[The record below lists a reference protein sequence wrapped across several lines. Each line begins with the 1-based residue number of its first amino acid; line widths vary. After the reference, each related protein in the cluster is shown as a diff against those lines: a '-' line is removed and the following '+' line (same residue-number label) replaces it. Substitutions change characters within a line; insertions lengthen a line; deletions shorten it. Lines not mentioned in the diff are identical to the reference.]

1 MQVRAE
7 RDQLQAQLAQ
17 AAGASG
23 RAKKVHAGLKK
34 LHAGLQKDHT
44 KRRRTND
51 DLASQLRAFGDTLKE
66 GVDGAKV
73 AAAASKKA
81 QDAAVRAAAAK
92 ARQEARDETR
102 EAARKEIDAA
112 KAGAAQAAQQ
122 ASTARAASSAAA
134 ASAATAAGGG
144 GSKLSPEAAGAGFA
158 ELRGTATALRASL
171 DALRAAVAAQATA
184 LTTDGAMADLVG
196 HALADFTGHAF
207 ETGSVVAPAQGA
219 GAGGGAATGGHE
231 QSGSFSRSAAGG
243 SGASA
248 AGRGGAGVGGG
259 KGAGGAAGGSGAA
272 GSGTGRPRTSGDMLG
287 SVASGVGGAESS
299 MAVLESAAGLDQCS
313 SSGSGGK
320 GGSGAS
326 ALAARLDSLLERL
339 ARVEAALRDAGHDI
353 DGAAAAA
360 SKEEERRKRR
370 AADEAAKPKQGPEGE
385 PMGESGC
392 FSLSRDGGGEDSR
405 ALTAASGAGGAS
417 RGGLLSGAAGQG
429 GRPVS
434 NAQWAK
440 DWGDGSGYEFGEGG
454 QSEGPGSALD
464 GMHRGTLPSAWRKQ
478 RARGEANL
486 VGSFGADGG
495 AAMVSALPKRALKP
509 LSWLLKRMEL
519 VYDAKLSAEQA
530 DCREGSASL
539 PLGEELKDWAMRTFG
554 VKGIVQGMCSDIV
567 TAVAAYRKRQL
578 AVEIF
583 ASFLEG
589 SQPAEE
595 LSMLLICR
603 AAVMRQAGGADSSS
617 GTGFGAAS
625 LAMGGAGGFSAAG
638 GVGVQSISLSSAV
651 AILERYIGGRLSA
664 RYWLRALRRLGRL
677 ADGEQGD
684 GDIGDSSEEEEEED
698 EEGGG
703 GGATAAVVG
712 EVEGAAAAD
721 AETKQGGGEDSE
733 AAGGGVAADAD
744 GNAQPVEGG
753 RRRAPRDGLF
763 FVPYEQRISGFL
775 PQLSGAPARV
785 VVPVPR
791 FMLLCVRE
799 FRLEQ
804 QRFVARLQLELVARI
819 EEGDGGGSALAAPG
833 GEATASVRL
842 GAETFM
848 EALLAAMPHW
858 PDSVVILIFDQ
869 VRRDRDRE
877 RRARTLLAYLLACCR
892 ALHLQLFT
900 DTCSLAC
907 CLHSSPRA
915 LRRSS
920 RRTDA
925 LGCSRCSSYRCS
937 TTPTRSF
944 CRCCARTLALFQL
957 RTPAPCPPAPRS
969 ATGRRRCCRALLARS
984 TGGELRVLFLSLH
997 VSSRISYVPGRY
1009 AYKRFT

>member
-1 MQVRAE
+1 MSVLE
-7 RDQLQAQLAQ
+7 N
-17 AAGASG
+17 AAGLDQG
-23 RAKKVHAGLKK
+23 
-34 LHAGLQKDHT
+34 
-44 KRRRTND
+44 
-51 DLASQLRAFGDTLKE
+51 
-66 GVDGAKV
+66 
-73 AAAASKKA
+73 
-81 QDAAVRAAAAK
+81 
-92 ARQEARDETR
+92 
-102 EAARKEIDAA
+102 
-112 KAGAAQAAQQ
+112 
-122 ASTARAASSAAA
+122 SS
-134 ASAATAAGGG
+134 SGGG
-144 GSKLSPEAAGAGFA
+144 
-158 ELRGTATALRASL
+158 
-171 DALRAAVAAQATA
+171 
-184 LTTDGAMADLVG
+184 
-196 HALADFTGHAF
+196 
-207 ETGSVVAPAQGA
+207 
-219 GAGGGAATGGHE
+219 
-231 QSGSFSRSAAGG
+231 
-243 SGASA
+243 
-248 AGRGGAGVGGG
+248 GVGGG
-259 KGAGGAAGGSGAA
+259 KGGS
-272 GSGTGRPRTSGDMLG
+272 S
-287 SVASGVGGAESS
+287 
-299 MAVLESAAGLDQCS
+299 
-313 SSGSGGK
+313 
-320 GGSGAS
+320 AS

-339 ARVEAALRDAGHDI
+339 ARVEAGLRDAGHDI
-353 DGAAAAA
+353 DGAAAA
-360 SKEEERRKRR
+360 SKEEERRKKR
-370 AADEAAKPKQGPEGE
+370 AADEAAKPKKGPDGE

-417 RGGLLSGAAGQG
+417 RGGLLSGDAGQG

-454 QSEGPGSALD
+454 QPAGPGSALD

-486 VGSFGADGG
+486 VGSFGAEGG

-617 GTGFGAAS
+617 STGFGAAS
-625 LAMGGAGGFSAAG
+625 LATGGAGGFSAAG

-651 AILERYIGGRLSA
+651 TVLERYIGGRLSA

-684 GDIGDSSEEEEEED
+684 GDIGDSSEEEEEE
-698 EEGGG
+698 EEEEKKGE
-703 GGATAAVVG
+703 AVAAMAAG
-712 EVEGAAAAD
+712 EVEGAATVD

-744 GNAQPVEGG
+744 GNARPVEGG

-869 VRRDRDRE
+869 VRRDRDRGRE
-877 RRARTLLAYLLACCR
+877 RRARTLLAYLPACCR

-907 CLHSSPRA
+907 CLHSPPRA

-944 CRCCARTLALFQL
+944 CRCCARTLASSQP

-984 TGGELRVLFLSLH
+984 TGGELVQAVNCVFYVNNYKILDLCVL
-997 VSSRISYVPGRY
+997 
-1009 AYKRFT
+1009 